1 MGYTGDVFANIEATG
16 SQSANLSC
24 AWNDFSNIQGSFY
37 GSVKIAGFVRT
48 DIEQH
53 PGIGQ
58 LTVDGDIGDAQNPV
72 SISCEVIRA
81 LTATN
86 IYADLNTVYYLSG
99 TTQVP
104 FNEYSRISD
113 VVATGDFVGS
123 VLTGTL
129 APNTFSGGT
138 TQRFNITGDLDADI
152 TVLDSLDS
160 QCGTDPASVVV
171 GGSIVAGRTITI
183 GGTLHSGNSTSGEGG
198 LSLAT
203 NGLQGQ
209 VIVNATGTDGQWDGP
224 VTIGTSPLT
233 QSVTG
238 VYDASSSTVGGG
250 AVGLVPYHL
259 YASDCFPRHDD
270 NWLISTSEPYIM
282 NSELNGT
289 RPDPNG
295 GFLPKVPVKMSFYG
309 PIAPSSTSPP
319 VRVWIWL
326 HNTYWMDV
334 TDHCDVS
341 ISGRSISISAAS
353 GHTLSAGYYA
363 ALAQTSPGPDALVC
377 LGTFASTPP
386 SVAPNTLDASG
397 NPVAQYNFYVF
408 PDCDSNGVVDSAE
421 SGQYCGPC
429 VADCDDGTGT
439 GTPDGGVTIDDLLY
453 YYAEFQN
460 GSIFADIDDGS
471 GTGVTDGGVTID
483 DLLYYLTRFYAGC

>member
-1 MGYTGDVFANIEATG
+1 MIV
-16 SQSANLSC
+16 
-24 AWNDFSNIQGSFY
+24 
-37 GSVKIAGFVRT
+37 AG
-48 DIEQH
+48 
-53 PGIGQ
+53 
-58 LTVDGDIGDAQNPV
+58 
-72 SISCEVIRA
+72 
-81 LTATN
+81 
-86 IYADLNTVYYLSG
+86 DLNADVVLTDNISRMSG
-99 TTQVP
+99 TTANPMPTIRVDGS
-104 FNEYSRISD
+104 FN
-113 VVATGDFVGS
+113 TGRLIVIGDELEG
-123 VLTGTL
+123 
-129 APNTFSGGT
+129 PGG
-138 TQRFNITGDLDADI
+138 GY
-152 TVLDSLDS
+152 
-160 QCGTDPASVVV
+160 
-171 GGSIVAGRTITI
+171 I
-183 GGTLHSGNSTSGEGG
+183 GGIEIGDTAG
-198 LSLAT
+198 L
-203 NGLQGQ
+203 GGQ
-209 VIVNATGTDGQWDGP
+209 VIINANAT
-224 VTIGTSPLT
+224 TSGLWSGDI
-233 QSVTG
+233 SVG
-238 VYDASSSTVGGG
+238 ASTLDPSVATAYTTPSTSLGGG
-250 AVGLVPYHL
+250 AVGLVPYRL

-289 RPDPNG
+289 RPDLNG
-295 GFLPKVPVKMSFYG
+295 GFLPKVPAKMSFYG
-309 PIAPSSTSPP
+309 PIASSSTSPP

-408 PDCDSNGVVDSAE
+408 PDCDSNGVIDSTG

-483 DLLYYLTRFYAGC
+483 DLLYYITRFQGGC